1 MPCQMVRRSSPEEDY
16 IWTLTG
22 VRNLVEEQNKIMEEI
37 KVKEKERKS
46 QEKACEKF
54 AKASLMDDNLTRSN
68 SSSMQFLRRIL
79 EIEEWKRTSDIFNMR
94 MERQSLLENIKIIY
108 YMIFLYYRS

>member
-1 MPCQMVRRSSPEEDY
+1 MVRRSSPEEDY

-22 VRNLVEEQNKIMEEI
+22 VRNLVEEQNKIMEQI
-37 KVKEKERKS
+37 KAKDKERKS
-46 QEKACEKF
+46 QEKSCEKKTSF
-54 AKASLMDDNLTRSN
+54 IDDNLTRSN

-94 MERQSLLENIKIIY
+94 MEKQSLLENE
-108 YMIFLYYRS
+108 